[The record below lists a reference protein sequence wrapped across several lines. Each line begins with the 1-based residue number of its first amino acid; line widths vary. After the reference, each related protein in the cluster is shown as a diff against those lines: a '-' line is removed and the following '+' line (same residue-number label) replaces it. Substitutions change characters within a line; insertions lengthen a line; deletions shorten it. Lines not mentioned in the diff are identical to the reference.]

1 MDADVPSDAA
11 VAGQNGETVDVLPG
25 GRLRIIQPKSG
36 YRFSL
41 DALLLAHFAVLKEGE
56 AAIDLGTGSGIVALL
71 LACRCPGGRVLGI
84 DIQEELVAMARRSAE
99 LNGLAGSVE
108 IRHGDIRRPES
119 LFAPAS
125 FDVAVFN
132 PPYRRL
138 RSGRTNPD
146 PAKAVARHEVAGSA
160 ADFLAAASLAL
171 RRGGRAYAIYPVR
184 RMVELLVRMRAA
196 GIEPKRL
203 RTVHS
208 RRGGRGEFVLVEG
221 VKGGREELTVLAPL
235 VIYSEGTAYTAEMAA
250 LFQELTVSR
259 APGGGRSPAS

>member
-1 MDADVPSDAA
+1 MDVSRDAA
-11 VAGQNGETVDVLPG
+11 AAGRDGETVDALLG

-41 DALLLAHFAVLKEGE
+41 DALLLAHFAVLREGE
-56 AAIDLGTGSGIVALL
+56 ACIDLGTGSGVVALL
-71 LACRCPGGRVLGI
+71 LASRCPGGRVLGI
-84 DIQEELVAMARRSAE
+84 DIQQELAAMAQRSAE

-108 IRHGDIRRPES
+108 IRHGDIRRRPEL
-119 LFAPAS
+119 LFQPAS

-146 PAKAVARHEVAGSA
+146 HAKAVARHEVEGSA
-160 ADFLAAASLAL
+160 ADFLAAAGLAL
-171 RRGGRAYAIYPVR
+171 RGGGRAYAIYPAR

-203 RTVHS
+203 RIVHS
-208 RRGGRGEFVLVEG
+208 RSGGRGEFVLVEG

-235 VIYSEGTAYTAEMAA
+235 VIYSDGHVYTAEMAA
-250 LFQELTVSR
+250 LFQELT
-259 APGGGRSPAS
+259 AFPAAGDGRSPVS